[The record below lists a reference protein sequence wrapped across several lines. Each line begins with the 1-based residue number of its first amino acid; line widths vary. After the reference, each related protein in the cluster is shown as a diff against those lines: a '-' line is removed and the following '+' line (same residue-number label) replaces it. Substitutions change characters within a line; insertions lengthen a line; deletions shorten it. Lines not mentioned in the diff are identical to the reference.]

1 MSVQTELVAGFV
13 GSDEG
18 RVVVTGIVLLKPM
31 VVGVGGVGVRSLLMK
46 KSLLK
51 LLCFIILAKFDLPR
65 EYAQHQYGDDREQC
79 HPQWIQPHSQVL
91 REQTSQHC

>member
-51 LLCFIILAKFDLPR
+51 LLCFIILAKF
-65 EYAQHQYGDDREQC
+65 
-79 HPQWIQPHSQVL
+79 
-91 REQTSQHC
+91 